1 VRPAPPLL
9 PGDAEGEL
17 AALVELLHTTEGRID
32 ELTGGE
38 VDGVADRDGRTFLLG
53 RAQEHLRESDAV
65 KQAAVLNALPAHIA
79 LLDAEGVIVSVN
91 EAWRRFAGG
100 LPGRT
105 PGDGIGVSYLD
116 VCDRARGADSFEAPL
131 VAEGIRQVL
140 SGAARVFRIVYPC
153 HSPTERRWFQ
163 LVATPL
169 AGDRLSGGVV
179 LHLDITE
186 QILARHDLAAARN
199 ELHHAVS
206 ESPAVIFTLW
216 IGSEAM
222 GLAWIS
228 ENVQRLIG
236 YSPEEALEPAW
247 WGDGLHPD
255 ERAVVMS
262 QLSGLLA
269 SDRLLQEYR
278 FRHRDGTYVW
288 LRDEKR
294 VLRDDMGNPT
304 EVVGSW
310 SNITERKRAE
320 RRLLESEEEY
330 RLIFDSN
337 PHPMAVFDVGT
348 LSFLA
353 VNEASVHLYGYSR
366 DEFLAMSVTD
376 LRPAAELPALL
387 QQLETLRDTPGLV
400 TSLVKH
406 RKKDGTLLDV
416 EAASNPIEFRGQQAR
431 LVLANDVSERKHLEA
446 QLRQAQKMEA
456 VGRLAGGVAHDFNNS
471 LGVIL
476 GYTELLLRQVG
487 EAQRGKLEQILKAT
501 QRASGLTRQLLAFS
515 RKEVVDPKVLDVNAL
530 LADLAKMLG
539 RLIGEDVELVIEPG
553 AGLGC
558 VKADAGQLE
567 QAVMNLCVNARD
579 AMPDGGALRVETA
592 NVDMDAAQCAHLDP
606 MEPGRYVRLTVS
618 DTGSGIE
625 KEILTKIFE
634 PFFTTK
640 DQDKGTGLG
649 LAMVYGMVK
658 QAGGY
663 VWVESEMGRGTTF
676 AVYLPRV
683 DEVAAPA
690 VLVPGV
696 SMPTKGSETILL
708 VEDEGALREIA
719 REVLE
724 EHGYRVIEATGPHK
738 AIEICHRDPE
748 PIDLLVTDVV
758 MPAMNGRALADA
770 LVAARPGLRVLYMSG
785 YTNDVIAHSGV
796 LESGTLLLEKPF
808 TVQALLERV
817 RTALGTTSARP
828 ETAGAT
834 R

>member
-1 VRPAPPLL
+1 VKPSPPGL
-9 PGDAEGEL
+9 PGDTEAEL
-17 AALVELLHTTEGRID
+17 AALVELWRTTEGRIE

-38 VDGVADRDGRTFLLG
+38 VDAVASRDGRTFLLG
-53 RAQEHLRESDAV
+53 HAQQQLRESEAV

-79 LLDAEGVIVSVN
+79 LLDPEGVIVSVN
-91 EAWRRFAGG
+91 EAWRRFAGD
-100 LPGRT
+100 LPGQS
-105 PGDGIGVSYLD
+105 PGHGIGVSYLD
-116 VCDRARGADSFEAPL
+116 VCDRARGPDASEAPL

-169 AGDRLSGGVV
+169 AGGRSSGAVV

-186 QILARHDLAAARN
+186 QILARQELAAARN

-216 IGSEAM
+216 VEGETI

-228 ENVQRLIG
+228 ENVQRLMG
-236 YSPEEALEPAW
+236 YSLEEALEPGW
-247 WGDGLHPD
+247 WVDGLHPD
-255 ERAVVMS
+255 ERERVLS
-262 QLSGLLA
+262 QLPGLLV
-269 SDRLLQEYR
+269 SGRLLEEYR
-278 FRHRDGTYVW
+278 FRHRDGTYLW
-288 LRDEKR
+288 FRDEKR
-294 VLRDDMGNPT
+294 VLRDDTGNPV
-304 EVVGSW
+304 EIVGSL
-310 SNITERKRAE
+310 SDITERKRAE

-330 RLIFDSN
+330 RLLFDGN
-337 PHPMAVFDVGT
+337 PHPMAVYDVET

-353 VNEASVHLYGYSR
+353 VNEASVRLYGYSR
-366 DEFLAMSVTD
+366 DEFLAMKVMD
-376 LRPAAELPALL
+376 IRAVAEVPALL
-387 QQLETLRDTPGLV
+387 QRLETFPDTPELV

-406 RKKDGTLLDV
+406 RKKDGTLIDI
-416 EAASNPIEFRGQQAR
+416 EGASNPIEFRGRPAR
-431 LVLANDVSERKHLEA
+431 LSLANDVSEKKHLEA

-530 LADLAKMLG
+530 LTDLEKMLG
-539 RLIGEDVELVIEPG
+539 RLIGEDVDLVIEPG
-553 AGLGC
+553 AGLGS

-567 QAVMNLCVNARD
+567 QVVMNLCVNARD
-579 AMPDGGALRVETA
+579 AMPDGGALRVETS
-592 NVDMDAAQCAHLDP
+592 NVEMDAAQCAHLDP
-606 MEPGRYVRLTVS
+606 MEPGRYVRLTVT

-640 DQDKGTGLG
+640 EKDKGTGLG

-676 AVYLPRV
+676 AIYLPRV
-683 DEVAAPA
+683 DAVAAPA
-690 VLVPGV
+690 ASEV
-696 SMPTKGSETILL
+696 SLPLKGWETILL

-817 RTALGTTSARP
+817 RTALGTASARP
-828 ETAGAT
+828 EAAGAT